1 VFSKS
6 NFGLTDSIIEAS
18 RKVSEDYQEKVKGL
32 MAKMGIKSLRDLS
45 PEEKKKF
52 FNKLDTMH
60 KAKHEEVE
68 LDEAKSNFRG
78 KKYAY
83 DSDKHFGG
91 KGTPEQRVQ
100 LLKLGNKALKAVPN
114 SPTQNKIQK
123 EMGMSFKEEVE
134 LDEAVL
140 RGRDFKYDEKRS
152 RVLITKQNFRKAGRD
167 STSMSGGIPKMMVL
181 AKNGGTVLAP
191 VEFTDQKKIDAFKEE
206 VELESYNKDAV
217 NKAIKSDPRI
227 KGKEAKMIHSLLKGR
242 TKKKPAKRIVHLDR
256 PDRLTSM
263 RVSKEEAEQVDELKS
278 KTLKSYISKAGKD
291 LSKRVADYHS
301 KDIASSPS
309 KINKRGSSIDKAKSK
324 INKRDLAIDKAK
336 GRLSMNRQL
345 GRAEEVEQVDEM
357 FSDAQIKLLQK
368 KYEPLRGKR
377 VSLDNLK
384 KLDKILDPISGNKKA
399 LEKLYKA
406 DVPFV
411 STKASGIL
419 IMKHKYKAPDL
430 MKIRGQVESVQVKEM
445 IKFDEGVGEKH
456 QKKIAID
463 TVKNPKKALLGGMS
477 VSDAEKVLKTKFKFS
492 DAQIKK
498 LKEEVDLEEAKGVIK
513 GFKTNKQKQSYIAL
527 AKQVGLKVKDTPNG
541 IELSG
546 KKGDIL
552 DLQLA
557 TKGDLQTED
566 IEQVDEKNFG
576 RPNQPDPYRHMGNTP
591 LQRKKVKPGCEE
603 KEIDEI
609 SKDLAKSYASKSMKD
624 IAKKQHSTGMTNT
637 SKRFVGLDRAKKR
650 IMKDDLDLEKMAG
663 ELDGASKMHK
673 GQSDRIKKHLK
684 KMDSAKTKSERTLTP
699 GEEDKKEKIVMSLKD
714 KAADFEKRYPGKGKQ
729 VMYAVATKMAKKD

>member
-1 VFSKS
+1 MFSKS

-114 SPTQNKIQK
+114 SPAQKKIQKEIQALRK

-134 LDEAVL
+134 FDEAKVMGKEVYDKTFANKTQADNFAKKMG
-140 RGRDFKYDEKRS
+140 GRVRKVG
-152 RVLITKQNFRKAGRD
+152 RVFY
-167 STSMSGGIPKMMVL
+167 V
-181 AKNGGTVLAP
+181 
-191 VEFTDQKKIDAFKEE
+191 FKEE
-206 VELESYNKDAV
+206 VDLDEAKKKGKLFLYDTEAEARK
-217 NKAIKSDPRI
+217 KAKEVGGKFI
-227 KGKEAKMIHSLLKGR
+227 KGIGR
-242 TKKKPAKRIVHLDR
+242 TKQHFAVKVD
-256 PDRLTSM
+256 
-263 RVSKEEAEQVDELKS
+263 EAEQVDELKS

-309 KINKRGSSIDKAKSK
+309 KINKR
-324 INKRDLAIDKAK
+324 DLAIDKAK

-357 FSDAQIKLLQK
+357 FSDAQMKLLQK

-430 MKIRGQVESVQVKEM
+430 LKIRGQVESVQVKEV

-546 KKGDIL
+546 KKGEIL

-557 TKGDLQTED
+557 TKGDLQTE
-566 IEQVDEKNFG
+566 VNLG
-576 RPNQPDPYRHMGNTP
+576 VRGSQPDHYKHMGNTP

-609 SKDLAKSYASKSMKD
+609 SKDLAKSYAKKSMKD
-624 IAKKQHSTGMTNT
+624 IAKKQHSTGTVNT
-637 SKRFVGLDRAKKR
+637 SKRFAGLDRAKKR
-650 IMKDDLDLEKMAG
+650 IVKDDLDLEKMAG

-673 GQSDRIKKHLK
+673 GQSDRIKKHLN
-684 KMDSAKTKSERTLTP
+684 KMDSGKTKSERTLTP
-699 GEEDKKEKIVMSLKD
+699 GEENKKEKIVMSLKD